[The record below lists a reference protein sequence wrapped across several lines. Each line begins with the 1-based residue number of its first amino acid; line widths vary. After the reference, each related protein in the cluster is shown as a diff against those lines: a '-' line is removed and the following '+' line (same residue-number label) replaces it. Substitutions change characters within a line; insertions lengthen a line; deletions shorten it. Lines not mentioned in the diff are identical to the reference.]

1 MLARVGTLT
10 LPTPVAV
17 AGGAFFVLAG
27 VLVGTALNHGAAE
40 NATAKVVSFD
50 AEQARL
56 CLGGDALSGDA
67 DAAGEL
73 CGTWRHTPNQTEP
86 TPGDTFRFVTVRTS
100 GHQAGQDRHATVIY
114 GDVVS

>member
-1 MLARVGTLT
+1 MLARVGNLT

-17 AGGAFFVLAG
+17 AGAAFCILAG
-27 VLVGTALNHGAAE
+27 VLVGTALNHGAAD

-50 AEQARL
+50 ADRARL

-67 DAAGEL
+67 RAAGEL

-86 TPGDTFRFVTVRTS
+86 SPGDTFRYVTVRTS
-100 GHQAGQDRHATVIY
+100 GRQAGQDRHETVIY